1 MDLVTK
7 KLIKNAYR
15 LTRER
20 DKTALRVRIPGGH
33 LDARYLD
40 LIRDIAQEYGNG
52 TVHFTTRQ
60 GLEIP
65 GIPLEKVG
73 EVNGRLAPLL
83 RGLEQGIGVSL
94 PFPEE
99 GYPASGT
106 RNVTACIGSR
116 VCPFANCDT
125 TALAARV
132 EAAVYPH
139 DFHVKIALSGCPNDC
154 IKGHLQ
160 DVGVMGMVE
169 PLYDRERCITC
180 QACVKNCALVSA
192 GALSL
197 INYRVVR
204 DEKRCIGCG
213 ECVLKCPA
221 GAWTRGK
228 QYYRMVIMGRT
239 GKKNPRLARPFLEWV
254 EEEVVLQVI
263 KNMYAYI
270 ERHIDRNLPKE
281 HVGYIVDRT
290 GYQVFRDEVLA
301 GVTLKDKAR
310 VARHI
315 DWGGY
320 RYARTDNTG

>member
-7 KLIKNAYR
+7 KLIKNGYR
-15 LTRER
+15 ITRDR
-20 DKTALRVRIPGGH
+20 DKTALRVRIPGGV
-33 LDARYLD
+33 LPARYLD
-40 LIRDIAQEYGNG
+40 LVRQIAEQYGDG
-52 TVHFTTRQ
+52 TIHLTTRQ

-65 GIPLEKVG
+65 GIPLAKTD
-73 EVNGRLAPLL
+73 EVNRLIAPLL
-83 RGLEQGIGVSL
+83 RGLEREIGVPL
-94 PFPEE
+94 DADDR
-99 GYPASGT
+99 GYPAAGT

-116 VCPFANCDT
+116 VCPFANYDT
-125 TALAARV
+125 TALAAKV
-132 EAAVYPH
+132 EAAIYPH

-154 IKGHLQ
+154 IKGHLH

-169 PLYDRERCITC
+169 PLYDPARCISC
-180 QACVKNCALVSA
+180 QACVNNCRQVVT

-197 INYRVVR
+197 VNYRVVR
-204 DEKRCIGCG
+204 DGLRCLGCG

-254 EEEVVLQVI
+254 DEEVVLQVI

-270 ERHIDRNLPKE
+270 DRNIDRSKSKE

-290 GYQVFRDEVLA
+290 GYPVFRDSVLA
-301 GVTLKDKAR
+301 GVTLNNKAR

-320 RYARTDNTG
+320 RYERSSNMV